1 MRILFLYN
9 LHKAFRISLIMLNSS
24 GNNSLC
30 TETDEE
36 DQNTTAQVLDS
47 NFKTTKKSYNV
58 LSDVKRQEIINALEN
73 GSVDRRS
80 AAVLFNTNY
89 HTVCRIYRMYC
100 AGKICVKGKQGGK
113 KPMKLL
119 DEHYIYQEN
128 LR

>member
-9 LHKAFRISLIMLNSS
+9 LQKAFRIPLTMLKRS
-24 GNNSLC
+24 GNNTLC
-30 TETDEE
+30 TEIDEE

-58 LSDVKRQEIINALEN
+58 LSDVKRQDIISALEN
-73 GSVDRRS
+73 GSVYRRS

-100 AGKICVKGKQGGK
+100 AGNICVK
-113 KPMKLL
+113 
-119 DEHYIYQEN
+119 E
-128 LR
+128 